1 MAIAVILIVV
11 VGPKDL
17 PAVLRGIGRTVRKV
31 RGMADEFKKGVDEF
45 IRESELKE
53 LQDGV
58 EKVKDIKSLNFDK
71 IKADTERQF
80 NQTLDP
86 MSSPSSQGSSPGALP
101 PVDTSSTAAPVPTT
115 PEAAAGVPQPTPQ
128 APAAKPEPVAE
139 KKDA

>member
-1 MAIAVILIVV
+1 MIDIGWQELMAIAVILIVV

-71 IKADTERQF
+71 IKSETERQF
-80 NQTLDP
+80 NQSIDP
-86 MSSPSSQGSSPGALP
+86 GASSSSGGSS
-101 PVDTSSTAAPVPTT
+101 AAPVATT
-115 PEAAAGVPQPTPQ
+115 PEAAAGVAPPTTPK
-128 APAAKPEPVAE
+128 PAAAPEKPAAE